1 MAAGVTGSRT
11 GKGRSGST
19 VRRASSGDAT
29 ADLSAPLLML
39 LAGDDDATPQEEFE
53 ALAAGFEGAGKE
65 YEMHVYDGAPHSFF
79 DVTFG
84 DWEPSCADAWGRISD
99 FTARNARGVA
109 RSRHE

>member
-1 MAAGVTGSRT
+1 
-11 GKGRSGST
+11 
-19 VRRASSGDAT
+19 
-29 ADLSAPLLML
+29 ML